1 MVYKL
6 NKKEALLRSETIR
19 KQNLQRHAKSAGI
32 NKLRNDIL
40 RASNVRQMQME
51 RDRLL
56 EASLRPRGLNSAGLE
71 RMNELETFLFN
82 KKDEHRGT
90 KKT

>member
-1 MVYKL
+1 MVHKL

-19 KQNLQRHAKSAGI
+19 RQNLQRHAKSAGI
-32 NKLRNDIL
+32 NKLRNDII

-56 EASLRPRGLNSAGLE
+56 EASQRPLGLSKDGIE
-71 RMNELETFLFN
+71 RMNELQTFLFN
-82 KKDEHRGT
+82 RK
-90 KKT
+90 

>member
-1 MVYKL
+1 MVRKL
-6 NKKEALLRSETIR
+6 NQKEALLRSETIR
-19 KQNLQRHAKSAGI
+19 RQNLQRHAKSAGI

-56 EASLRPRGLNSAGLE
+56 AASIRPQGLSKDGLE
-71 RMNELETFLFN
+71 RMNELQTFLFN
-82 KKDEHRGT
+82 KK
-90 KKT
+90 

>member
-1 MVYKL
+1 MVRKL

-19 KQNLQRHAKSAGI
+19 RQNLERHAKSAGI

-56 EASLRPRGLNSAGLE
+56 EASTRPLGLSKDGME
-71 RMNELETFLFN
+71 RMNELQTFLFN
-82 KKDEHRGT
+82 RK
-90 KKT
+90 